1 MWNRNGRELFY
12 RSGNKMMAVEITT
25 QPNFALSNPRVLF
38 ERPYVLATVP
48 ISNYDVSPDGRR
60 FLMVKGDEQSTT
72 ASQINIVLNW
82 FEELKR
88 RVPTGTK

>member
-1 MWNRNGRELFY
+1 
-12 RSGNKMMAVEITT
+12 MMSVEITSE
-25 QPNFALSNPRVLF
+25 PNFAMGNPRVLF
-38 ERPYVLATVP
+38 ERPYVLAMVP

-72 ASQINIVLNW
+72 ATQINVGLNW

-88 RVPTGTK
+88 RVPTATK